1 MLPLWREQIRIA
13 LSPDQVLWVR
23 LSKGLRRQV
32 TEKVLLQCN
41 QETSSP
47 GWRAPL
53 AVLAAKLNE
62 AKPERAEVVV
72 ILSNHFVRYTLLPWS
87 EKVESEE
94 EEEALARICFEKI
107 YGHLANAW
115 ALRISP
121 VPLGSASLASAID
134 QALLDELN
142 VLFESGGSYL
152 ASIQPYLM
160 ASFNYWRR
168 KLKPREYCFVL
179 AENGR
184 LCVAAIRDHKWLGVR
199 TLQSNGSLASELPQ
213 IVEREILLLG
223 LEPSAQIYL
232 YAPGTPDL
240 VLDRGNTVAC
250 EILKLPSRPGFSSD
264 ADCRYGMALTGAI

>member
-1 MLPLWREQIRIA
+1 MLPLWRSQIRIA

-23 LSKGLRRQV
+23 LSKGMRRQV
-32 TEKVLLQCN
+32 TEKVLLQCH
-41 QETSSP
+41 QETSGP

-62 AKPERAEVVV
+62 AKSERAEAVV

-87 EKVESEE
+87 ENIESAKD
-94 EEEALARICFEKI
+94 EEALARICFEKI
-107 YGHLANAW
+107 YGHPVETW

-121 VPLGSASLASAID
+121 VPHGSACLASAID

-142 VLFESGGSYL
+142 ILFEPGQSNL

-160 ASFNYWRR
+160 ASFNYWRN

-179 AENGR
+179 AESGK
-184 LCVAAIRDHKWLGVR
+184 LCVAAIRDNKWLGVR
-199 TLQSNGSLASELPQ
+199 TLQSNGSLTAELPR
-213 IVEREILLLG
+213 IVEREILLSG
-223 LEPSAQIYL
+223 LEPSAHIYL

-240 VLDRGNTVAC
+240 ALDRSNTIAC
-250 EILKLPSRPGFSSD
+250 EILKLPSHPGFSPD
-264 ADCRYGMALTGAI
+264 ADCRFGMALTGAI

>member
-1 MLPLWREQIRIA
+1 MLPLWRSQIRIA

-32 TEKVLLQCN
+32 TEKVLLPCHR
-41 QETSSP
+41 ETSGP

-53 AVLAAKLNE
+53 EVLAAKLNE
-62 AKPERAEVVV
+62 AKAKRAEVVV
-72 ILSNHFVRYTLLPWS
+72 ILSNYFVRYTILPWS
-87 EKVESEE
+87 EKVESAE

-107 YGHLANAW
+107 YGHLAQAW
-115 ALRISP
+115 AVRISP
-121 VPLGSASLASAID
+121 VPLGSACLASAID

-142 VLFESGGSYL
+142 VLFEPGQSNL

-160 ASFNYWRR
+160 ASFNYWRH
-168 KLKPREYCFVL
+168 KLKPREYCLVL
-179 AENGR
+179 AENGK
-184 LCVAAIRDHKWLGVR
+184 LCVAAIRDGKWLGVR
-199 TLQSNGSLASELPQ
+199 TLHSNGSLTAELPR

-240 VLDRGNTVAC
+240 VLDRSNTVAC
-250 EILKLPSRPGFSSD
+250 EILKLPPRPGFSPD

>member
-1 MLPLWREQIRIA
+1 
-13 LSPDQVLWVR
+13 VLWVR
-23 LSKGLRRQV
+23 LAKGLRRQV
-32 TEKVLLQCN
+32 TEKVLLQCH
-41 QETSSP
+41 QETSGP

-62 AKPERAEVVV
+62 GKAERAEVVV

-94 EEEALARICFEKI
+94 EKEALARICFEKI
-107 YGHLANAW
+107 YGHLAKAW
-115 ALRISP
+115 ALRISLAP
-121 VPLGSASLASAID
+121 PGSACLASAID
-134 QALLDELN
+134 QAFLEELD
-142 VLFESGGSYL
+142 VLFESERSYL

-168 KLKPREYCFVL
+168 KLKSREYCFVL

-184 LCVAAIRDHKWLGVR
+184 LCIAAVRDHKWLGVR
-199 TLQSNGSLASELPQ
+199 TLQSNGSLTSALPQ

-232 YAPGTPDL
+232 YAPETPDL
-240 VLDRGNTVAC
+240 VLDRDNTVAG
-250 EILKLPSRPGFSSD
+250 EILKLASRPGFSPD

>member
-32 TEKVLLQCN
+32 TEKVLLQCR
-41 QETSSP
+41 QETSGP

-62 AKPERAEVVV
+62 AKAQRAEVVV
-72 ILSNHFVRYTLLPWS
+72 ILSNHFVRYTMLPWS
-87 EKVESEE
+87 EQVESAE

-107 YGHLANAW
+107 YGHLASAW

-121 VPLGSASLASAID
+121 VPPGSACPASAID
-134 QALLDELN
+134 QALLEELN
-142 VLFESGGSYL
+142 VLFESGRSHL

-168 KLKPREYCFVL
+168 QLKSREYCFVL

-184 LCVAAIRDHKWLGVR
+184 LCIAAVRDNQWLGVR

-232 YAPGTPDL
+232 YAPEVRNL
-240 VLDRGNTVAC
+240 ALDRGSTVAC
-250 EILKLPSRPGFSSD
+250 EILKLPPRAGFSPET
-264 ADCRYGMALTGAI
+264 DCRYGMALTGAM